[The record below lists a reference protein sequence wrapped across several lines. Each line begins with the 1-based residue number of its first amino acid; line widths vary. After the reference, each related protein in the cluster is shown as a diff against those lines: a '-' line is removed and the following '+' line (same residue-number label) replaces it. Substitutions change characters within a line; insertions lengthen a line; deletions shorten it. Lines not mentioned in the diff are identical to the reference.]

1 MALQSG
7 QRTLHR
13 AAVLL
18 GLVAEDKPDDG
29 SIKSFKDCADCPEMV
44 HIAAGAA
51 QIGAADTDEEA
62 TRAERPWHTARI
74 WPGFALSRAAVTS
87 ASFQAFLR
95 DTPWTSGVCSQ
106 SVAAA
111 NDDKVASTLVDRE
124 TSMYASCVSAGDAEA
139 YVGWLTAHTGK
150 RYRLP
155 TAIEWEYAARTVGS
169 PVLRSGDVAE
179 IVADC
184 WQDRLPQPGLEIIA
198 SQSGQYDCLARML
211 KGGSA
216 IDDAKWRRASARRI
230 LPHRAALI
238 GVGFRV
244 VREE

>member
-1 MALQSG
+1 M
-7 QRTLHR
+7 
-13 AAVLL
+13 
-18 GLVAEDKPDDG
+18 
-29 SIKSFKDCADCPEMV
+29 KSFKDCADCPEMV
-44 HIAAGAA
+44 HIGAGTAG
-51 QIGAADTDEEA
+51 IGAADTDEEA

-74 WPGFALSRAAVTS
+74 WPGFALSRTAVTS

-106 SVAAA
+106 SVVA
-111 NDDKVASTLVDRE
+111 NDDQAASPLVNRE

-139 YVGWLTAHTGK
+139 YVGWLTAHTGQ

-155 TAIEWEYAARTVGS
+155 TAVEWEYAARTVGS

-184 WQDRLPQPGLEIIA
+184 WQDRLPQPGFENIA
-198 SQSGQYDCLARML
+198 SQSGEYDCPARML

-216 IDDAKWRRASARRI
+216 ADDAKWRRASARRM
-230 LPHRAALI
+230 LPHRAALVD
-238 GVGFRV
+238 VGFRV
-244 VREE
+244 VRDE